1 MPHSPDTSR
10 AGLIAMMRLFL
21 FIALVIPALAHAQ
34 TADVKDVGPVDLSG
48 FDCTTIA
55 ESQLLHQVCYDE
67 AHHYLIARIGDDY
80 YDNCKV
86 KPDEVD
92 GLVEAGNVVAFYN
105 QRIRAHHKCSAGQH
119 QKLRAAFSSKAIG
132 SQEP

>member
-1 MPHSPDTSR
+1 
-10 AGLIAMMRLFL
+10 MMRLFL
-21 FIALVIPALAHAQ
+21 LIALVIPALVHAQ
-34 TADVKDVGPVDLSG
+34 TADVKDVGPVDLSE

-67 AHHYLIARIGDDY
+67 AHRYLIARIGDDY
-80 YDNCKV
+80 YDNCSV

-92 GLVEAGNVVAFYN
+92 GLIESGNVVAFYN

-119 QKLRAAFSSKAIG
+119 QKLKAAFSNKAVG
-132 SQEP
+132 GKEP